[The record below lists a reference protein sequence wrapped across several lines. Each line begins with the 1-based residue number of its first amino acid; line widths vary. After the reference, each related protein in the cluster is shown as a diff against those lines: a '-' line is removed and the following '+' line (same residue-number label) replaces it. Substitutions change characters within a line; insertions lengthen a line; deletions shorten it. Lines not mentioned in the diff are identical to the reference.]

1 MRLFLKNG
9 KYYGIDVGQEHLI
22 PEGSVETT
30 QAERDALPENV
41 KARKNAEIESNI
53 TAEKNK
59 LSQELI
65 LAVFLRPNAAFSGGK
80 KPFDIMLEI
89 DNNINMLLAQKV

>member
-1 MRLFLKNG
+1 MRLFVKNG
-9 KYYGIDVGQEHLI
+9 QYFGIDIGQEHLI
-22 PEGSVETT
+22 PAGAVETT
-30 QAERDALPENV
+30 QAEREALPENL
-41 KARKNAEIESNI
+41 KARKNEEIESSI
-53 TAEKNK
+53 RAEKNK

-65 LAVFLRPNAAFSGGK
+65 LAAFLRPNAAFSGGK